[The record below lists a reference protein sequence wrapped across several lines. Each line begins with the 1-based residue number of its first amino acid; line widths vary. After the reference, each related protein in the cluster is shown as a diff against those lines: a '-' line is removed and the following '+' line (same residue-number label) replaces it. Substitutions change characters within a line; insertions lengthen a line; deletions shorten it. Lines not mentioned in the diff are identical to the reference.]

1 MQFPTTDQVAA
12 KLTKKPKKASI
23 IPAPRPAFGR
33 SETPTTIK
41 ARITKTETTPSS
53 EEPESSEDESDDDEE
68 ESMHPPIPAT
78 RPTKALEAVKYDTI
92 KTLWRVPYRSVE
104 GDDIRKGLTEFW
116 EIIRTIRD
124 RWKSDALTAKAAEDA
139 KKVNEIPLLKERVEN
154 QRDLLE
160 AVLGAAVA
168 EGHRDIVEQ
177 YVPFL
182 TFSYALYEYT
192 MSHLTLAHCVYKH
205 IIPSLVD
212 RENEFSHV
220 VEGLTMSCGTHR

>member
-1 MQFPTTDQVAA
+1 
-12 KLTKKPKKASI
+12 
-23 IPAPRPAFGR
+23 
-33 SETPTTIK
+33 
-41 ARITKTETTPSS
+41 
-53 EEPESSEDESDDDEE
+53 
-68 ESMHPPIPAT
+68 MHPPLPAT

-124 RWKSDALTAKAAEDA
+124 RWKSDTLTAKAAEDA

-168 EGHRDIVEQ
+168 DGHRDIVEQ
-177 YVPFL
+177 YVF
-182 TFSYALYEYT
+182 FSIHLLPSHYRFPPRYKAILSLALCLYQ
-192 MSHLTLAHCVYKH
+192 SVA
-205 IIPSLVD
+205 D
-212 RENEFSHV
+212 
-220 VEGLTMSCGTHR
+220 

>member
-1 MQFPTTDQVAA
+1 
-12 KLTKKPKKASI
+12 LSKKPRRGSI
-23 IPAPRPAFGR
+23 IPAPRAAFGR
-33 SETPTTIK
+33 SETPTAIK
-41 ARITKTETTPSS
+41 ARLTKTETTPSS
-53 EEPESSEDESDDDEE
+53 EEPESSDDESEEEEE
-68 ESMHPPIPAT
+68 ESMHPPLPAT

-124 RWKSDALTAKAAEDA
+124 RWKSDTLTAKAAEDA

-177 YVPFL
+177 YVLFL
-182 TFSYALYEYT
+182 FRHIALFHSIANLPIT
-192 MSHLTLAHCVYKH
+192 SPLDFVTLS
-205 IIPSLVD
+205 I
-212 RENEFSHV
+212 R
-220 VEGLTMSCGTHR
+220 MSC